1 MTVLETERLTL
12 RRLTTDDAAFIFR
25 LVNEPYWLR
34 FIGEKGVKTLDD
46 ARNYI
51 LTGPMA
57 SYEQFGFGIYLAE
70 LKGSGRPIGICGF
83 VTRDTLEHPD
93 IGFAL
98 LPEFW
103 GQGYAYE
110 SAAAVMA
117 FGKDVLGLD
126 RILAVTNPDNYSSIR
141 VLEKL
146 GLRADGNVTLSDDG
160 PELRVFTSG

>member
-57 SYEQFGFGIYLAE
+57 SYERFGFGIYLAE

-83 VTRDTLEHPD
+83 VKRDTLEHPD

-160 PELRVFTSG
+160 PELRVYGS

>member
-57 SYEQFGFGIYLAE
+57 SYERFGFGIYLAE

-83 VTRDTLEHPD
+83 VKRDTLEHPD

-160 PELRVFTSG
+160 PELRVFTS

>member
-12 RRLTTDDAAFIFR
+12 RRLTPDDAAFIFR

-51 LTGPMA
+51 RTGPMA
-57 SYEQFGFGIYLAE
+57 SYERFGFGIYLAE

-83 VTRDTLEHPD
+83 VKRDALEHPD

-98 LPEFW
+98 LSEFW

-110 SAAAVMA
+110 SATAVMA
-117 FGKDVLGLD
+117 FGKDVLGLE

-146 GLRADGNVTLSDDG
+146 GLRADGTVLLTEDG
-160 PELRVFTSG
+160 PELRVYTS